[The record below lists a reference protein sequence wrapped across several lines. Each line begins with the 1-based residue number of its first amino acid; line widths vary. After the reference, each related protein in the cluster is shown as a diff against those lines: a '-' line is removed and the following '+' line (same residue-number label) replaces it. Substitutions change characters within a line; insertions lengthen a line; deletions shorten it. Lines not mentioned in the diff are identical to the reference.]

1 MPRGKTSKPQPSVTE
16 HSSSG
21 FRRIQKADE
30 WGGFVQVSVDEA
42 HREDFDVWSME
53 TGEAVWRE
61 LDDALGSG
69 LKFTMAFDGANQ
81 CYIASLTG
89 RPDTAGIRAFTCC
102 LSARGGTFAEA
113 VALLMYKHCALLH
126 YDWWDAVNEPKKSR
140 FTFG

>member
-1 MPRGKTSKPQPSVTE
+1 MPRSKNNSAGHKETVINAGSP
-16 HSSSG
+16 
-21 FRRIQKADE
+21 RKIQKGDE
-30 WGGFVQVSVDEA
+30 WGGFVQVSIDEA
-42 HREDFDVWSME
+42 HRDEFDLWVSE
-53 TGEAVWRE
+53 TGEAVYRE

-69 LKFTMAFDGANQ
+69 IKFTMAYDGANQ

-89 RPDTAGIRAFTCC
+89 RPDINGVRPFTCC

-113 VALLMYKHCALLH
+113 IALVMYKHCSLLH